1 MLPEKPKKKVD
12 DAEKDLG
19 FGQSHGYDAQHGGPT
34 GPGDAPAKP
43 LPKSPSKRAAMSD
56 AFRLGCRVS
65 GPRAPKFGAASDES
79 GGCRVD

>member
-1 MLPEKPKKKVD
+1 MTPEKSKKKVD

-19 FGQSHGYDAQHGGPT
+19 FGQSHGYDSQHGGPT

-43 LPKSPSKRAAMSD
+43 LPKSPSKDAAMSD

-65 GPRAPKFGAASDES
+65 GRRALKFVAASAEI
-79 GGCRVD
+79 GGCHVD